1 MSADQL
7 PYEILLQE
15 LNEVL
20 SRIERDETGIDE
32 LSTAVEQAYSRVKQ
46 LRARLHETEA
56 RLKEVISMRDLELGQ
71 PLDQNS
77 EAPDPKL

>member
-1 MSADQL
+1 MNENQV

-32 LSTAVEQAYSRVKQ
+32 LSAAVDQAYAKVKL
-46 LRARLHETEA
+46 LRARLHDTEA
-56 RLKEVISMRDLELGQ
+56 RLKEVISMRDQELIQ
-71 PLDQNS
+71 SQADAVT
-77 EAPDPKL
+77 ET

>member
-1 MSADQL
+1 MTDEQV

-32 LSTAVEQAYSRVKQ
+32 LSEAVDQAYDKVRL
-46 LRARLHETEA
+46 LRARLHDTEA
-56 RLKEVISMRDLELGQ
+56 RLKEVISMRDQELEQGQ
-71 PLDQNS
+71 TDVGT
-77 EAPDPKL
+77 EA